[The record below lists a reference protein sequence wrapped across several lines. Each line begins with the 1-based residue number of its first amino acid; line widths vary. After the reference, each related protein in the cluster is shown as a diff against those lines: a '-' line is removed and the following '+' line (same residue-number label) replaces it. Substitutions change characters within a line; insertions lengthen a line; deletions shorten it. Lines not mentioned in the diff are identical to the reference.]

1 MQQKL
6 SYLPALVKGYKFQH
20 YKGKTSHIIQ
30 PTTTTFSIMPSQIA
44 QPIPIAPG
52 RRLPH
57 LMTSQDLFASIN
69 ATLANKNSSPV
80 TPKDTV
86 GEQDYTVPAPP
97 PPSPVSFRND
107 HWSSQR
113 KY

>member
-6 SYLPALVKGYKFQH
+6 SYLPALVKGT
-20 YKGKTSHIIQ
+20 GRNKTSHIIQ
-30 PTTTTFSIMPSQIA
+30 PTTTISIMPSQIA
-44 QPIPIAPG
+44 QPIPVAPG

-86 GEQDYTVPAPP
+86 QEQDYTVPAPP

-107 HWSSQR
+107 HWSTQR